1 MANILAFS
9 GSTREGS
16 FNKKILKAAVK
27 GARDAGA
34 SVTVIDLADFALPL
48 YDGDLEARE
57 GLPAKA
63 LALRQLFLQNQGLLL
78 ALPEYNSSLSA
89 VFKNAIDWVSRP
101 TADEAEPLACFRRK
115 VAALISASPGEL
127 GGSRGLVHARA
138 MLENIHI
145 HVLPKQ
151 VSVPC
156 DEGSFND
163 YDELTLETTR
173 ISIERLGYQL
183 ANTLD
188 EHRPVFRGYSTEF
201 YFTS

>member
-63 LALRQLFLQNQGLLL
+63 
-78 ALPEYNSSLSA
+78 
-89 VFKNAIDWVSRP
+89 
-101 TADEAEPLACFRRK
+101 
-115 VAALISASPGEL
+115 
-127 GGSRGLVHARA
+127 
-138 MLENIHI
+138 
-145 HVLPKQ
+145 
-151 VSVPC
+151 
-156 DEGSFND
+156 
-163 YDELTLETTR
+163 
-173 ISIERLGYQL
+173 IERLGYQL
-183 ANTLD
+183 ANSLD
-188 EHRPVFRGYSTEF
+188 EARLVFRGYSTEF